1 MNKYVSKYTNMK
13 QVHSYYNKKIFFL
26 LDKKYNFGSLC
37 TPDERN
43 AVRCV
48 HNISIKM
55 KLSQASC
62 WCLLTLAMVTHSSP
76 LRF

>member
-1 MNKYVSKYTNMK
+1 MK
-13 QVHSYYNKKIFFL
+13 QVHPYCNKKNFFFVGQ
-26 LDKKYNFGSLC
+26 KKYNFGSPC

-48 HNISIKM
+48 YNISIKM

-62 WCLLTLAMVTHSSP
+62 WCPLTLAMVTHSSP
-76 LRF
+76 PRFWHPTSLGT